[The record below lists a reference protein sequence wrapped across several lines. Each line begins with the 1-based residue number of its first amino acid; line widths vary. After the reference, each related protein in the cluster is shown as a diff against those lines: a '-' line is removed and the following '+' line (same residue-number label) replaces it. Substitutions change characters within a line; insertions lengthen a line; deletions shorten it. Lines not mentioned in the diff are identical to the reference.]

1 MSPTMVAVAQPAAAP
16 ASALRP
22 PVGDPKVTPRHLARR
37 ALIYVRQSSPTQVQ
51 RHPESARRQYALA
64 ERAHRLGWPAEQ
76 VTIID
81 EDQGKSGAGSAATHE
96 RDGFAQLVSAV
107 GLGEVGLI
115 LALEVSRLARNSA
128 EWYRLLELAA
138 LAGVLIADEAA
149 IYDPRAFNDRLLL
162 GLRGTISEVE
172 LHCIQARLQGA
183 RRSKAQRGELPLGL
197 PVGLVRGCEGSIEL
211 DPDQEVQG
219 ALRTVF
225 EQFDALGSANAVL
238 RFFREHG
245 LRLPR
250 RSGRGAEAGHL
261 VWAKPSYQAI
271 HQLLVNPIYAGA
283 YAYGQRGA
291 AQEMPAGLGR
301 RGPRHRFAL
310 DELEVLIRDHHPG
323 YLSWE
328 RYLANRALLRDN
340 SRQFTPSR
348 GAPRAGQA
356 LLQGIVFCGRC
367 GCRMKP
373 QYSACSPSYR
383 CASRHQH
390 YGEPVCQSLTID
402 HVDQALSATF
412 LAVVQPAEIDAL
424 LALSAELDREQA
436 QLDRQWQLRVE
447 RARYEAE
454 RAGRQYDLCEP
465 ENRLVAR
472 ELETRWNAK
481 LRLVTELEEEYR
493 REQRRGLTPLS
504 EAEHALL
511 RALVTDLPTL
521 WSAPA
526 TTAEERKRLVRCLV
540 REVVLDRGAGANG
553 AGGITTL
560 RIGWKSGAWTELR
573 VRRPSTADSARTP
586 AAVLARIRASAAQL
600 PDERIAEQLNADGV
614 TTRQGLRWTA
624 ARVERIRR
632 YHQIPTG
639 CPTMPTVLP
648 SAGQPRGDGLVS
660 VGVAAARLGV
670 APSALS
676 HWRKWGFLH
685 AEQRGPGAPLWVR
698 LTPEDI
704 ARLDGTLAGQGHGRW
719 RLQEA
724 RRVLGVTQE
733 QLWDTARQGEVI
745 AYRARVADHWEWRVS
760 PADADAPVT
769 AGDRAML
776 M

>member
-1 MSPTMVAVAQPAAAP
+1 MSLTTLAVAQHAAP
-16 ASALRP
+16 PAPALRP
-22 PVGDPKVTPRHLARR
+22 PVADPKITPRHLARR

-51 RHPESARRQYALA
+51 RHPESARRQYALT
-64 ERAHRLGWPAEQ
+64 ERAQRLGWPAEQ

-81 EDQGKSGAGSAATHE
+81 EDQGKSGAGRAATYE

-115 LALEVSRLARNSA
+115 LALEVSRFARNSA

-138 LAGVLIADEAA
+138 LAGVLIGDEAA
-149 IYDPRAFNDRLLL
+149 IYDPRVFNDRLLL
-162 GLRGTISEVE
+162 GLHGTISEVE

-225 EQFDALGSANAVL
+225 EQFEALGSANAVL

-250 RSGRGAEAGHL
+250 RSWRGSEAGQRR
-261 VWAKPSYQAI
+261 WAKPSYQAI
-271 HQLLVNPIYAGA
+271 HQFLVNPIYAGA
-283 YAYGQRGA
+283 YAYGQRGDA
-291 AQEMPAGLGR
+291 REVPPGLGR

-323 YLSWE
+323 YVSWE

-340 SRQFTPSR
+340 TRQFTPSR

-373 QYSACSPSYR
+373 HYGACSPSYR
-383 CASRHQH
+383 CDSRHQH

-402 HVDQALSATF
+402 HVDQALSETF
-412 LAVVQPAEIDAL
+412 LAVVQPAEIEAL

-436 QLDRQWQLRVE
+436 QIDRQWQLRLE

-493 REQRRGLTPLS
+493 REQRRGLTPLT
-504 EAEHALL
+504 EAEQALL
-511 RALVTDLPTL
+511 RSLVTDVPTL

-540 REVVLDRGAGANG
+540 REVILDRGAGANG

-573 VRRPSTADSARTP
+573 VRRPTTSDRARTP
-586 AAVLARIRASAAQL
+586 APVLERLRSLASRL
-600 PDERIAEQLNADGV
+600 TDDRVAEVLNTEGF
-614 TTRQGLRWTA
+614 TTRMGLPWTA
-624 ARVERIRR
+624 ARVQHIRGNHR
-632 YHQIPTG
+632 IPTG
-639 CPTMPTVLP
+639 CPTMPQ
-648 SAGQPRGDGLVS
+648 AGHARGDGLVP
-660 VGVAAARLGV
+660 VRLAAEILGV
-670 APSALS
+670 APTAID
-676 HWRKWGFLH
+676 HWRTWGFLH
-685 AEQRGPGAPLWVR
+685 GEQRGAGSPVWVR
-698 LTPEDI
+698 LTAQDI
-704 ARLDGTLAGQGHGRW
+704 TRLDGTLAAQGYGRW
-719 RLQEA
+719 RLREGQ
-724 RRVLGVTQE
+724 RILGLTKH
-733 QLWDTARQGEVI
+733 QLWEKARQHELI
-745 AYRARVADHWEWRVS
+745 AYRARVADHWEWRIS
-760 PADADAPVT
+760 LAQDHPRSAPSV
-769 AGDRAML
+769 AAQ
-776 M
+776 